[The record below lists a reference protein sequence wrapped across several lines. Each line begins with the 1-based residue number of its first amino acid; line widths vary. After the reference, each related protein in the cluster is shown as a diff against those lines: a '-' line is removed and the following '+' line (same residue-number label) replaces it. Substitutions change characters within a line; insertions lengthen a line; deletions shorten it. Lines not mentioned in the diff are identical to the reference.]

1 MQRRRLIE
9 CDASRHDEKKV
20 YLGMPS
26 MYCSYIPDQFSEVV
40 ASLIDF
46 DRLSLICDCDHRPF
60 VLSTFDDMGFQKSKM
75 RVWVSDD
82 RYVYACTAL
91 ALFWAGVFSRNA
103 RFLFG
108 K

>member
-9 CDASRHDEKKV
+9 CDASRYDEKKV

-26 MYCSYIPDQFSEVV
+26 MYCSYIPDQFSEEGATEIIPV
-40 ASLIDF
+40 F
-46 DRLSLICDCDHRPF
+46 DVTVTIVPLYLAPLMIWVS
-60 VLSTFDDMGFQKSKM
+60 KSKV
-75 RVWVSDD
+75 RVWVHDG
-82 RYVYACTAL
+82 RYVHACTAL
-91 ALFWAGVFSRNA
+91 ALFLAGVFSRNA